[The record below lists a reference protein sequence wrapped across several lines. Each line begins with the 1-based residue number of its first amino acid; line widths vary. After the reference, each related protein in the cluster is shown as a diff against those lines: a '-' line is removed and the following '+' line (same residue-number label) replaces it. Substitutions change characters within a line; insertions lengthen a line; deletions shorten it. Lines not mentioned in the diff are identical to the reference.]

1 MPIQLPKSKHSMK
14 AFFLSFSS
22 VQYFHGQHPLS
33 DNHQFVTGKI
43 MTREPS
49 TGKEPP
55 NDTFLTHIRRIHTQ
69 PIERNQLPET
79 SNQEIGWFNKVM
91 KNNKCNGIGA
101 KGSNNLC
108 DFEQPP

>member
-1 MPIQLPKSKHSMK
+1 
-14 AFFLSFSS
+14 
-22 VQYFHGQHPLS
+22 
-33 DNHQFVTGKI
+33 

-55 NDTFLTHIRRIHTQ
+55 NDTFLSHIRRIHTQ

-91 KNNKCNGIGA
+91 KTIWNLGKRFFDSEKVIDTLQNSKHLLCGRCQNGRIILGLEA
-101 KGSNNLC
+101 SN
-108 DFEQPP
+108 QGVMTS

>member
-1 MPIQLPKSKHSMK
+1 MVKE
-14 AFFLSFSS
+14 
-22 VQYFHGQHPLS
+22 YFHNHHILS

-55 NDTFLTHIRRIHTQ
+55 NDTFLSHIRRIHTQ

-79 SNQEIGWFNKVM
+79 SNQEIGWFNKVSC
-91 KNNKCNGIGA
+91 NCNGIGVEWCFIL
-101 KGSNNLC
+101 KGSH
-108 DFEQPP
+108 DFNHPVCL

>member
-1 MPIQLPKSKHSMK
+1 
-14 AFFLSFSS
+14 
-22 VQYFHGQHPLS
+22 
-33 DNHQFVTGKI
+33 

-55 NDTFLTHIRRIHTQ
+55 NDTFLSHFRRIYSQ

-91 KNNKCNGIGA
+91 KNDNY
-101 KGSNNLC
+101 
-108 DFEQPP
+108 D